1 MASVFLEDEDRKH
14 WKPNPYSIKK
24 AMNCLGAK
32 TAFYVGDSIEDLYMA
47 KKAERDA
54 DVKIL
59 FVGVYGCS
67 VQPEETIRKFIEGH
81 ADIVIKNVN
90 SLFQLVDNTD
100 PNLIHKKS
108 L

>member
-1 MASVFLEDEDRKH
+1 MASVFLEDEDRIH
-14 WKPNPYSIKK
+14 WKPNPYSIKR
-24 AMNCLGAK
+24 AMNFLGAK

-67 VQPEETIRKFIEGH
+67 VQPEETVRRFNEGH

-90 SLFQLVDNTD
+90 CLFHLVDKRSSCNT
-100 PNLIHKKS
+100 LK
-108 L
+108 